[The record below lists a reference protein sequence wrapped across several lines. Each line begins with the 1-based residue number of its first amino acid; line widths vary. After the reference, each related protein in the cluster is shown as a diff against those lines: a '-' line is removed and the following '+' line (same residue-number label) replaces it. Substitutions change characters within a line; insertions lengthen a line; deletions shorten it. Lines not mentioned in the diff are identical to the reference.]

1 MIDDISDNN
10 RTLERLRRLNKLS
23 EELLRPASLKDKLN
37 LITQSIVRIYDA
49 DFARVWMVN
58 PGDKCESG
66 CSHAEVFYGPHVC
79 RNRETCLHLVSS
91 SGRYTQTDQTHGRV
105 PLGCYKIGNIAGRNE
120 SKYLSNTVTTDP
132 NIHDHQWASGLGL
145 KSFAGYRLLSYMGNV
160 VGVLALF
167 SKHRVSFE
175 EEIQLEGIAGMT
187 AQIIETTN
195 ARDAVRKSEIKYRT
209 MMESMTDPVHICSPD
224 LIIEYMNPAMVKR
237 IGRDAKGEV
246 CHKAINNLNSQCPW
260 CVMDRLKSG
269 EVIEKTLVSPLDKRT
284 YRVSNIPLNN
294 ENGTFSKMTI
304 FRDITDYLEVVS
316 EKKAIQSQLHQA
328 QKMEAVGVFAGGIA
342 HDFNN
347 ILFPIFGFTE
357 MSIRELPEEHPV
369 QENLE
374 QILTGAKRA
383 RDLVSQILSFSSQ
396 RETVQAPL
404 LLRPVIRE
412 ALKLLRPIMPS
423 NIEIRENLY
432 NGKDYVVANSIEI
445 HEILMNLCTN
455 AYHAM
460 EETGG
465 ILTIELSKTGPE
477 GVPCLPEKQ
486 YCCLSVHDTGPGIPA
501 EIKEKVFDPY
511 FTTKKQGKGTGL
523 GLSTIHGIVKK
534 YKGKVQLDSPPGKGA
549 HFKIYLPVT
558 SKTAAASFPKEI
570 ETLLTGDE
578 RILFVDDEKVI
589 IKLGRK
595 LLGNLG
601 YKVVG
606 KTSSIEA
613 LELFKSDP
621 DQFDLIITDMT
632 MPIMLGTE
640 LSKKI
645 MEIRPDIPV
654 LMCTGFSEQIDK
666 DAAYELGIRGFV
678 SKPILMTELA
688 TQIRK
693 ILDKGE

>member
-1 MIDDISDNN
+1 MIDDICGNK
-10 RTLERLRRLNKLS
+10 RTLERLNRLNRLS

-37 LITQSIVRIYDA
+37 LITKSIVRIYDV
-49 DFARVWMVN
+49 DFARVWMVS

-66 CSHAEVFYGPHVC
+66 CTHAEVFHGPHIC
-79 RNRETCLHLVSS
+79 SSQDTCLHLVAS
-91 SGRYTQTDQTHGRV
+91 SGRYIQTDQSHERV
-105 PLGCYKIGNIAGRNE
+105 PLGCYKIGNIAAGNE
-120 SKYLSNTVTTDP
+120 SKLISNSVTTDP
-132 NIHDHQWASGLGL
+132 NVHDHQWAKKLGL
-145 KSFAGYRLLSYMGNV
+145 KSFAGYRLLSSPGGV

-167 SKHRVSFE
+167 SKHTISFE

-195 ARDAVRKSEIKYRT
+195 ARDAVRKSEVKYRT
-209 MMESMTDPVHICSPD
+209 MMESMADPVHICSHD

-237 IGRDAKGEV
+237 IGRDATGEV
-246 CHKAINNLNSQCPW
+246 CHKAINNLHSQCPW
-260 CVMDRLKSG
+260 CVLDRLQLGK
-269 EVIEKTLVSPLDKRT
+269 VIEKTFVSPLDKRT
-284 YRVSNIPLNN
+284 YRVSNMPLNN
-294 ENGTFSKMTI
+294 EDGTISKMTI
-304 FRDITDYLEVVS
+304 FRDITDYLKVVS
-316 EKKAIQSQLHQA
+316 EKKEVQSQLQQA

-347 ILFPIFGFTE
+347 ILFPIIGFTE
-357 MSIRELPEEHPV
+357 MSIQELPEDHPV

-374 QILTGAKRA
+374 DILTGAKRA
-383 RDLVSQILSFSSQ
+383 RDLVKQILSFSSQ
-396 RETVQAPL
+396 REAVQAPL
-404 LLRPVIRE
+404 ILKPVIRE

-432 NGKDYVVANSIEI
+432 NGKDHVVANPIEI

-465 ILTIELSKTGPE
+465 ILTIELSKTEDVSG
-477 GVPCLPEKQ
+477 LPEKP
-486 YCCLSVHDTGPGIPA
+486 YCCLSVRDTGPGIPR
-501 EIKEKVFDPY
+501 EIKDKIFDPY
-511 FTTKKQGKGTGL
+511 FTTKEQGKGTGL
-523 GLSTIHGIVKK
+523 GLSMIHGIVKN
-534 YKGKVQLDSPPGKGA
+534 YEGKIELNSKSGKGA

-558 SKTAAASFPKEI
+558 SKIASASLPKESDI
-570 ETLLTGDE
+570 QLTGDE
-578 RILFVDDEKVI
+578 RILFVDDEKII
-589 IKLGRK
+589 IKLGRR

-601 YKVVG
+601 YSVVG
-606 KTSSIEA
+606 RTSSIEA
-613 LELFKSDP
+613 LNLFKSDP